1 MANRWCAISKAETG
15 ANVRT
20 AAALII
26 GNELLSGKIADS
38 NIVVLARA
46 LRSLGVIFR
55 RVVMVLDEIDV
66 IAEEVRALSSAHD
79 FLFTSGGVG
88 PTHDDVTIDAV
99 SRAFGVE
106 AVESAAMVQMLRE
119 YYGDRLLPGHL
130 RMARIP
136 NGARLESRP
145 HMPWPA
151 IIMNN
156 VWVLPGVPE
165 IFQAKMPL
173 VRELIG
179 ADKPFVSL
187 AVYTTLDE
195 GTIKPML
202 DRVVTDHADVEI
214 GSYPRWGGNDYKTK
228 VTFDG
233 LDAERVQTARDAFA
247 AAIPAETLV
256 KVS

>member
-1 MANRWCAISKAETG
+1 M
-15 ANVRT
+15 RT

-46 LRSLGVIFR
+46 LRSLGVVFR
-55 RVVMVLDEIDV
+55 RVAMVLDEIDV
-66 IAEEVRALSSAHD
+66 IADEVRALSSSHD

-99 SRAFGVE
+99 ARSFGVE
-106 AVESAAMVQMLRE
+106 AVPSPAMVQMLHD
-119 YYGDRLLPGHL
+119 YYGDRLTEGHL

-136 NGARLESRP
+136 EGARLASNAL
-145 HMPWPA
+145 MPWPA
-151 IIMNN
+151 IIMHN

-173 VRELIG
+173 LRELIG
-179 ADKPFVSL
+179 SDKPFVSF

-195 GTIKPML
+195 GTLKPML
-202 DRVVTDHADVEI
+202 DQVVRDHSDVEI
-214 GSYPRWGGNDYKTK
+214 GSYPRWGGNDYRTK
-228 VTFDG
+228 LTFDG

-247 AAIPAETLV
+247 ASLPGDSIV
-256 KVS
+256 KLD

>member
-1 MANRWCAISKAETG
+1 MVQIVE

-20 AAALII
+20 AAALVI
-26 GNELLSGKIADS
+26 GNELLSGKIVDA

-46 LRSLGVIFR
+46 LRSLGVVFR

-66 IAEEVRALSSAHD
+66 IAHEVRTLSSAHD

-99 SRAFGVE
+99 ARAFGVE
-106 AVESAAMVQMLRE
+106 AVASPAMIEMLQT
-119 YYGDRLLPGHL
+119 YYGDKLMEGHL
-130 RMARIP
+130 RMARVP
-136 NGARLESRP
+136 NGARLASKP

-179 ADKPFVSL
+179 SDKPFVSHS
-187 AVYTTLDE
+187 VYTTMDE
-195 GTIKPML
+195 GTLKPML
-202 DRVVTDHADVEI
+202 DKVVHDHSDVDI
-214 GSYPRWGGNDYKTK
+214 GSYPRWGGNDYRTK
-228 VTFDG
+228 LTFDG
-233 LDAERVQTARDAFA
+233 TDAERVRAARDAFA
-247 AAIPAETLV
+247 SSLPGETIV
-256 KVS
+256 KIE